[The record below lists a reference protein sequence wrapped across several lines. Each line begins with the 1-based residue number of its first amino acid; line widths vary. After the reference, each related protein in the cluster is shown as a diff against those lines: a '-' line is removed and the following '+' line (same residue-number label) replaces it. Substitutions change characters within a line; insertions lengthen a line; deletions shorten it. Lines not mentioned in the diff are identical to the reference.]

1 MAREIRVRQR
11 GEAADV
17 RGDGLGRGE
26 VQPTSVAEAR
36 RAIESTRG
44 RISETL
50 DAIEDRIQEKRHDLR
65 NRLDVL
71 QPVRH
76 RIRSSV
82 WPSLGI
88 AFGGGLLLGLLRGG
102 EREEDHGMRRHRT
115 GMLSA
120 AERRELRRWRAERR
134 DRLAE
139 RTRTA
144 RRRGAGRRSMF
155 AQVRS
160 ALGNAIID
168 GLSDRARRMG
178 R

>member
-11 GEAADV
+11 GEAAAV

-36 RAIESTRG
+36 RAIEDTRG

-88 AFGGGLLLGLLRGG
+88 AFGGGLLFGLMRGG
-102 EREEDHGMRRHRT
+102 EEEEDRVRHRAGT
-115 GMLSA
+115 LSA

-139 RTRTA
+139 RTRA
-144 RRRGAGRRSMF
+144 AGRRAVGRRSMF
-155 AQVRS
+155 AQLRS
-160 ALGNAIID
+160 ALGRAVID
-168 GLSDRARRMG
+168 GLGDRARRMS

>member
-1 MAREIRVRQR
+1 MAREIRVGRR
-11 GEAADV
+11 EEAASV
-17 RGDGLGRGE
+17 RGDGLGQVE

-36 RAIESTRG
+36 RAIEDTRG

-50 DAIEDRIQEKRHDLR
+50 DAIEERIQEKRHDLR

-71 QPVRH
+71 QRVRG
-76 RIRSSV
+76 RIRSHV
-82 WPSLGI
+82 WRSLGI

-102 EREEDHGMRRHRT
+102 DEEKGHGMRRST
-115 GMLSA
+115 GTLSA
-120 AERRELRRWRAERR
+120 AERRELRRWRTERR
-134 DRLAE
+134 ERLAG
-139 RTRTA
+139 RA
-144 RRRGAGRRSMF
+144 RAARYRGAGRRSMF

-160 ALGNAIID
+160 ALGQAVID